1 MKCLLL
7 CVLLAFLAFSAWSL
21 GYQVIVDSEGRGH
34 VELSTEG
41 EDTGVRGNF
50 DVGTWWV
57 SYQNDAEYV
66 TLIVILD
73 NPVNTVQI
81 EVWYCDGNGDRMAG
95 EQEKLALQGN
105 AVAMRL
111 RHPLWLPGR
120 VL

>member
-1 MKCLLL
+1 MKRFLLYAFLLL
-7 CVLLAFLAFSAWSL
+7 FACSAWGL
-21 GYQVIVDSEGRGH
+21 GYQVVVDSEGAGH
-34 VELSTEG
+34 VELCTEG

-50 DVGTWWV
+50 DVGIWWV

-73 NPVNTVQI
+73 NPANTVQI

-111 RHPLWLPGR
+111 RHPLWVPGK

>member
-1 MKCLLL
+1 MKRFLLYAFLLL
-7 CVLLAFLAFSAWSL
+7 FVCSAWGL
-21 GYQVIVDSEGRGH
+21 GYQVVVDSEGAGH
-34 VELSTEG
+34 VELCTEG

-111 RHPLWLPGR
+111 RHPLWVPGK